1 MENLNHQTKP
11 TQSVAQ
17 KYIPDDNTTY
27 RPILSYTYYIFL
39 RLIKNKSTW
48 IIMII
53 AFIVSMFLGAVP
65 IIISSQPSLI
75 EIGLSVMGT
84 IGPMVITIFS
94 MVFGVIKSLNIFSD
108 SQSDGTELL
117 IVSKPITRTQLII
130 TRFIF
135 LLIVGLVFSLLMFL
149 AWTIGLAI
157 VGFKHVD
164 DLTVSLLGVWAASF
178 ISFMMTSVI
187 TILIALKF
195 SSRAARVL
203 PLVIMS
209 ISAIVGVVPIVTS
222 LLFNSGVPNSQIQ
235 KVAKTVDDNYALV
248 PAINKFPLT
257 DNFGNQNIRV
267 NNFSFG
273 DGFSTYD
280 SPFQLSNNNNEY
292 HLYLSKFMIN
302 PQTDRVSFPLSNLLA
317 NNTNQYG
324 TMDEWKA
331 IYRYVIQQAAV
342 AFDNYSVS
350 ANGIVAINF
359 INPMS
364 AFNTIA
370 GTTGDNMLSSA
381 FGSIPNS
388 YFNSN
393 YSYGNFIYSNKAV
406 YIKDSSYDSNGN
418 YQEGTVLLPSAIKI
432 DKVTQVDSPLF
443 VGILWFG
450 IFIITI
456 SLCVIVYFRKDFK

>member
-11 TQSVAQ
+11 AQPVAQ

-48 IIMII
+48 IIIII

-235 KVAKTVDDNYALV
+235 KVTKAVDDNYALV
-248 PAINKFPLT
+248 PPASRFTLT
-257 DNFGNQNIRV
+257 NNSGGQDIRV
-267 NNFSFG
+267 TNFSFG

-280 SPFQLSNNNNEY
+280 APFQLSNNNNEY
-292 HLYLSKFMIN
+292 HLYLSEFTVHS
-302 PQTDRVSFPLSNLLA
+302 QRDSAYFSLSNLMS
-317 NNTNQYG
+317 NNQNRYG
-324 TMDEWKA
+324 TIDEWRG
-331 IYRYVIQQAAV
+331 IYSYVIEQAATT
-342 AFDNYSVS
+342 FNDYSVS
-350 ANGIVAINF
+350 ANAIVAINF
-359 INPMS
+359 VNPMS

-370 GTTGDNMLSSA
+370 GTTSDNMLSSA
-381 FGSIPNS
+381 FSSIPNS

-393 YSYGNFIYSNKAV
+393 YSYGNFIYSNEAV
-406 YIKDSSYDSNGN
+406 YIKDSFYDSNGN